1 LATAKVWVDREKT
14 TKELEA
20 KEGNGKNLA
29 GDENKY
35 LV

>member
-1 LATAKVWVDREKT
+1 MDKERQ
-14 TKELEA
+14 ELEA

-35 LV
+35 LVVCRLYMLT